1 MVSLPLSSVGDVVS
15 GSVVEL
21 LALLFKLCC
30 LLDSSRILLES
41 NNLLSNC
48 LFLHVVFF
56 LVLFELLFSL
66 LSLNSSVGNI
76 SDLLSDLRDLLS
88 LMSNEGVGLLDLLEG
103 LVLSLSF

>member
-1 MVSLPLSSVGDVVS
+1 MVSLPLSSVGDVVG

-30 LLDSSRILLES
+30 FLDSSCILLES
-41 NNLLSNC
+41 NNLLSNR

-66 LSLNSSVGNI
+66 LSLNSSVGYI
-76 SDLLSDLRDLLS
+76 RDLFSNLRDLLG
-88 LMSNEGVGLLDLLEG
+88 LMSNEGVGLLDLLES